1 MNFYSSSQNH
11 SSHSGGG
18 KSVLH
23 AASCFQLLL
32 QLESQN
38 QELGFDQL
46 DFCYKKSYFISP
58 LKFGDALFLSVD
70 FQVISVP
77 RKGEFFPKL
86 FLLGKNSQ
94 YSTVQLQYNR
104 VLAAFQKCYHS
115 FSACFFFCDGL

>member
-1 MNFYSSSQNH
+1 M
-11 SSHSGGG
+11 
-18 KSVLH
+18 
-23 AASCFQLLL
+23 LLLRVL

-70 FQVISVP
+70 FQVISLP

-86 FLLGKNSQ
+86 FLLGKNSH
-94 YSTVQLQYNR
+94 YSTIECWLLSKNAIIPFLV
-104 VLAAFQKCYHS
+104 VFS
-115 FSACFFFCDGL
+115 FVMGCNEHQ